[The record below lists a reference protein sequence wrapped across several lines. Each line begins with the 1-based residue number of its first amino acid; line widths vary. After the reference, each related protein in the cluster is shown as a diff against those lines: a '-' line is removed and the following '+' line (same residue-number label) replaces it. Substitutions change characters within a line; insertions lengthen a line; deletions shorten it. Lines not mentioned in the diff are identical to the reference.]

1 VRFVTLANG
10 LKEFPSMLYSR
21 LKSVNEPPV
30 AALSNA
36 KLRLTSVNPVVVRP
50 PNLKKPTPLAAGL
63 RVSAVFVVMGVT
75 AFTAVPVP
83 AGNMKTPTTA
93 PILVGCRPG
102 ESEVKLPSSKS

>member
-1 VRFVTLANG
+1 
-10 LKEFPSMLYSR
+10 MLYWR
-21 LKSVNEPPV
+21 VKLVNEPPV

-50 PNLKKPTPLAAGL
+50 PYVKAPPPVTGW

-75 AFTAVPVP
+75 AFTMVPVP
-83 AGNMKTPTTA
+83 AGNVKVPSAA